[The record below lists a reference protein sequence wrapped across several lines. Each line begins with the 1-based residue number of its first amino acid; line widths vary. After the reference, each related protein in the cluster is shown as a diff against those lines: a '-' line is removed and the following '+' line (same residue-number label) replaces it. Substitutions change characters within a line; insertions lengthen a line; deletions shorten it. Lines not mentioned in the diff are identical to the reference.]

1 MLMRNIAP
9 HELSRLLD
17 IPVRALRGG
26 CMDRQAKVDVSI
38 VASVELHQDPN
49 ASIDLHSHT
58 GNVVWD
64 SAYILAKFIS
74 EHLPLE
80 GIGVILVLDFS
91 LMTISSSDLKKFCD
105 HFFSEKTVLELGS
118 GTGLVGISAWIA
130 AAKLVILTDISDT
143 LELTRRNVETN
154 SERICASRPAM
165 RYAKNS
171 IQVMP
176 LTWGETDR
184 SQYKFT
190 SDYPDY
196 IFGSD
201 IIYLKDIFNALCQT
215 LQAFSDPNT
224 RIFLAYKQRG
234 LMESDFFAIARDMG
248 FDVQKVARNKINL
261 EFRSS
266 PEYIIVEMRKTR

>member
-1 MLMRNIAP
+1 MESMAVVPWRYQNP
-9 HELSRLLD
+9 HANEKYSASR
-17 IPVRALRGG
+17 IF
-26 CMDRQAKVDVSI
+26 S
-38 VASVELHQDPN
+38 VAGHTIELHQDPN

-74 EHLPLE
+74 EHLSLE
-80 GIGVILVLDFS
+80 G
-91 LMTISSSDLKKFCD
+91 
-105 HFFSEKTVLELGS
+105 KTVLELGS
-118 GTGLVGISAWIA
+118 GTGLIGISAWIA

-143 LELTRRNVETN
+143 LELTKRNVETN
-154 SERICASRPAM
+154 SQRICASAPATGH
-165 RYAKNS
+165 AKNS
-171 IQVMP
+171 IQVMS

-201 IIYLKDIFNALCQT
+201 IVYLKDTFNALCQT
-215 LQAFSDPNT
+215 LHAFSGPNT
-224 RIFLAYKQRG
+224 RIFLAYKKRG

-248 FDVQKVARNKINL
+248 FDVQKVARNKIYV

-266 PEYIIVEMRKTR
+266 LEYIIVEMRKTQ